1 MKILSSSI
9 LLVPQGER
17 DKEREREIVQ
27 QYKTT

>member
-9 LLVPQGER
+9 LLVPQEER